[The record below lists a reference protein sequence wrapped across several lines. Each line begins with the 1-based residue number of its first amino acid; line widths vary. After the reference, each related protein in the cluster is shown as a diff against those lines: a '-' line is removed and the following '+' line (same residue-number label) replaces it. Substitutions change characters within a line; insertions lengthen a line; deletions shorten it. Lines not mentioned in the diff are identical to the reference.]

1 MAKVKLN
8 FTRLTIPEKLQLVK
22 QILTAMTGNPN
33 FPTPQPTLAQVSA
46 AADALET
53 ADSTAQTARAA
64 SKTATS
70 ERDQKMKAL
79 DLLVA
84 QLAAHVES
92 VSGDD
97 ETKILSAGM
106 DVRATGSP
114 GSDPPAQPQGVAAT
128 EGDHAGELDVQWD
141 RIVNARSYVLESST
155 DPTNPALW
163 KHAMVV
169 TTSHATLEGLVSGQ
183 RYWVRVAAVNTNGQS
198 GWSDPA
204 TKIAP

>member
-1 MAKVKLN
+1 MSKIKLN
-8 FTRLTIPEKLQLVK
+8 WKSLTVPEKLQRIK

-46 AADALET
+46 ASDALET

-64 SKTATS
+64 AKTATS
-70 ERDQKMKAL
+70 VRDQKESAL
-79 DLLVA
+79 DLLVT

-106 DVRATGSP
+106 DVRATSAP
-114 GSDPPAQPQGVAAT
+114 GSEPPRQPQGVAAT
-128 EGDHAGELDVQWD
+128 EGDHSGEIDVQWD
-141 RIVNARSYVLESST
+141 RISNARSYVVESST
-155 DPTNPALW
+155 DPNNPALW
-163 KHAMVV
+163 KQALVV
-169 TTSHATLEGLVSGQ
+169 TTSHATLSGLTSGQ
-183 RYWVRVAAVNTNGQS
+183 RYWVRVAAVNAKGQS